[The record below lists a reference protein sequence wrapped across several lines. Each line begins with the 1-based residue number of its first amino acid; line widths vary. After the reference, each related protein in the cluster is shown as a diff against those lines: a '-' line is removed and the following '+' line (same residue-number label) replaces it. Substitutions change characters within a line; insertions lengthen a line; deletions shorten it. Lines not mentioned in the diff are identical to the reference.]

1 MQDWLK
7 NAQQILEK
15 MRLRTISYK
24 SQLSKL
30 KAQKERKHELG
41 ESVDVADLEKSQIQ
55 RAHLIQEIKQKNEN
69 LIELKRMSSRGN
81 MLLTMNKK
89 ILDKQK
95 QTIENLRAAVDA
107 MGKSLQQLMKEAE
120 ITQQEVKHERTR
132 YIELKKLVDAYQMPS
147 TLDYIRTKAELRD
160 MLKETQ
166 RWQRKEQMLEVIV
179 LYSYYILINLF
190 FIIL

>member
-7 NAQQILEK
+7 NAQQVLEK

-24 SQLSKL
+24 GQLSKL
-30 KAQKERKHELG
+30 KAQKERKHDLG
-41 ESVDVADLEKSQIQ
+41 ESVDIADLEKSQIQ
-55 RAHLIQEIKQKNEN
+55 RQHLLQEIKQKNEN

-95 QTIENLRAAVDA
+95 QTIENLKAAVDT

-120 ITQQEVKHERTR
+120 ITQQEVEHERTR
-132 YIELKKLVDAYQMPS
+132 YIELKKLVDSYRMPS

-160 MLKETQ
+160 VLKETR
-166 RWQRKEQMLEVIV
+166 RWQRKEHMLEVNKI
-179 LYSYYILINLF
+179 F
-190 FIIL
+190 MK